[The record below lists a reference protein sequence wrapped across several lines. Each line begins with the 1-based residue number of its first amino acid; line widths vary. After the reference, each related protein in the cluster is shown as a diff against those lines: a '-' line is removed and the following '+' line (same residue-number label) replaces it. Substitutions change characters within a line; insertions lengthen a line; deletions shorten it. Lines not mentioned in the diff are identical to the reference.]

1 MSGVSGLCIRE
12 TSLKPRERTVST
24 AVFGRPSSP
33 PARLAKL
40 PALVALNPPADAP
53 LIMLW
58 LVLSVLVVRLVL
70 TLCTPLEE
78 FVVLDLVV

>member
-1 MSGVSGLCIRE
+1 
-12 TSLKPRERTVST
+12 
-24 AVFGRPSSP
+24 
-33 PARLAKL
+33 
-40 PALVALNPPADAP
+40 
-53 LIMLW
+53 MLW